1 MCQQQPREFSLSCR
15 QHLLAPRPQQRR
27 PRRAQPPAP
36 QWALPSSGTTHMG
49 ILRPAATRSFG
60 RSHGPRSRPA
70 GEDAAQKVAEPAQ
83 GAVWPLPGRKTALY
97 SA

>member
-36 QWALPSSGTTHMG
+36 QWELPSSGTTHMG
-49 ILRPAATRSFG
+49 ILRPAATRSLGAHMGPARAQLENAPPRKWLSRRRGRFG
-60 RSHGPRSRPA
+60 LFLSHKRPSIA
-70 GEDAAQKVAEPAQ
+70 
-83 GAVWPLPGRKTALY
+83 
-97 SA
+97 

>member
-36 QWALPSSGTTHMG
+36 QWELPSSGTTHMG
-49 ILRPAATRSFG
+49 ILRPAATRSLGAHMGPARAQLEKTLPRKWLSRRRGRFG
-60 RSHGPRSRPA
+60 LFLSHKRPSIA
-70 GEDAAQKVAEPAQ
+70 
-83 GAVWPLPGRKTALY
+83 
-97 SA
+97 